1 MYLKSLESLTN
12 FASYAQNLYDVEETE
27 LKKVFNKKINFS
39 ARYINGKKLIPFEN
53 ILNLKLGYRK
63 PSYKIGTKEY
73 VFYDVAFDR
82 FKRKN
87 I

>member
-1 MYLKSLESLTN
+1 MYLKSVESLKN
-12 FASYAQNLYDVEETE
+12 FTLYVQDMYKVEEAE
-27 LKKVFNKKINFS
+27 LKNKFNKKIEFS
-39 ARYINGKKLIPFEN
+39 ARYIGGKKLIPFEN

-73 VFYDVAFDR
+73 VFYDVVFNR

>member
-1 MYLKSLESLTN
+1 MYLNLKSLTN

-39 ARYINGKKLIPFEN
+39 ACYINGKKLIPYAQ
-53 ILNLKLGYRK
+53 ILDLKLGYKK
-63 PSYKIGTKEY
+63 PSYKIGVKEY
-73 VFYDVAFDR
+73 VFYEVAFER